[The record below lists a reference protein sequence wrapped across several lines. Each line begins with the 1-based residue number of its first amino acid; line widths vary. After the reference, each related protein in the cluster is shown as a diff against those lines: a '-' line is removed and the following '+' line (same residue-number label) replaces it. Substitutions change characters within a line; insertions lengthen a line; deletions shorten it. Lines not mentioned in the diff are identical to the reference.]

1 MAKHT
6 ILALV
11 EFDLATQKDGI
22 FEWLSSYIL
31 EHIGYFHKYICCTH
45 TVYIYSRNEQE
56 YIIDIYTVH
65 YEKSMHKQM
74 TVCTSLENDLLG
86 IRQ

>member
-31 EHIGYFHKYICCTH
+31 EHIGYFHKYMCCTD
-45 TVYIYSRNEQE
+45 TVYIVEMNRN
-56 YIIDIYTVH
+56 I
-65 YEKSMHKQM
+65 
-74 TVCTSLENDLLG
+74 
-86 IRQ
+86 